1 MSAFFNQVVL
11 KHRLDLKISAAKIV
25 ATGTFMRVNQRAEV
39 LVSAVAHACIA
50 DLKDEFTALAF
61 EPKLLHQ
68 PP

>member
-1 MSAFFNQVVL
+1 M
-11 KHRLDLKISAAKIV
+11 V
-25 ATGTFMRVNQRAEV
+25 ATGTFMRVNQRAEF

-50 DLKDEFTALAF
+50 NLENAFTALAF

>member
-1 MSAFFNQVVL
+1 M
-11 KHRLDLKISAAKIV
+11 V